1 MTIVFYEI
9 RLFHIRRG
17 MISDV
22 GVFVDDV
29 FHHVARVKAEHQ
41 GKPVFAYGHSMGGM
55 IVVK

>member
-1 MTIVFYEI
+1 MYES